1 MLQKISRFSLFALI
15 IILFQSCAE
24 LQGMMNLATNCEY
37 KVSSVN
43 NYTVAGFDVNN
54 KNSLKDFSFLDA
66 AKVTTALL
74 SKSLPIEMTVNVGVK
89 NTGTVSSTIQ
99 RLEWQAFVD
108 GKSLVNGVI
117 NDAVNIPANGNGNI
131 PFKVQADLFD
141 VLSGESKDMVLNTA
155 LTLLTGEKTGE
166 PSKLSFKVRPSYNIG
181 GQVVQHP
188 SFININL

>member
-1 MLQKISRFSLFALI
+1 MLQKISRFSLFALAI
-15 IILFQSCAE
+15 VLLQSCAE

-54 KNSLKDFSFLDA
+54 KNSIKDFGFLDA
-66 AKVTTALL
+66 AKLTTSLL

-89 NTGTVSSTIQ
+89 NSGTTSSTIQ

-117 NDAVNIPANGNGNI
+117 NDAVNIPASGNGNI

-141 VLSGESKDMVLNTA
+141 VLSGESKDMILNTA
-155 LTLLTGEKTGE
+155 LTLLTGQKTGE
-166 PSKLSFKVRPSYNIG
+166 SSKLSFKVRPSYNIG